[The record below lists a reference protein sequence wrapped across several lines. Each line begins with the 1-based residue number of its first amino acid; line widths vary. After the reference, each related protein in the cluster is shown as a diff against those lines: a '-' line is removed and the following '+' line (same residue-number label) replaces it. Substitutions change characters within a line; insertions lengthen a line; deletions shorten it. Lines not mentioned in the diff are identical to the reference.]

1 MAVNQKNKISARKEA
16 VLLLME
22 FLKEDEFLNTDIGS
36 SLGIEY
42 FDKRDRSFIVD
53 IVHGTLRQLKYLDWI
68 LSSKYH
74 KKWEKVPEKFRR
86 AAETGLYQIL
96 FMDGVPDYA
105 AINETVQIVKEL
117 NGKYWSGVANGIL
130 RAVVKNPVF
139 GVELKKNAVEDYI
152 SIRYSH
158 PAWFVNRM
166 TGFIGEDETEQ
177 LCRADNKRPVFGI
190 RINLNKVSREE
201 AFSEILKFDKDAEQS
216 EILDEFVRV
225 KHIGPVINS
234 EFFRKGFISVQD
246 ESAGIVAHLVDP
258 QPGEIIAD
266 VAAAPGGKT
275 CHINELSKGKSLVIS
290 MDLRMNRL
298 KRISENCKRLGIDKM
313 YIMSADALNLPVRSV
328 DKILLDAPC
337 TGLGVLSKR
346 ADLRWKRRERDVDNA
361 VRLQKNLLES
371 CARAV
376 KTGGVLV
383 YSTCTILP
391 EENQKQIEQFLI
403 NHKEFSIEKAEKF
416 VNSKVT
422 DKKGFVAT
430 FPHIH
435 KTDGSFAVRMKK
447 NRGNDE

>member
-201 AFSEILKFDKDAEQS
+201 AFSEILKFDKDGFFNTGDLFQIKEG
-216 EILDEFVRV
+216 DC
-225 KHIGPVINS
+225 IG
-234 EFFRKGFISVQD
+234 FFDRTKDIIIRGGFNISAQEV
-246 ESAGIVAHLVDP
+246 ENMLLGH
-258 QPGEIIAD
+258 PGVAD
-266 VAAAPGGKT
+266 VAAVAMPDDIMGEKT
-275 CHINELSKGKSLVIS
+275 CVYVVPNVSLRINQSYIFKSCIFS
-290 MDLRMNRL
+290 MLWCD
-298 KRISENCKRLGIDKM
+298 
-313 YIMSADALNLPVRSV
+313 SV
-328 DKILLDAPC
+328 PPNFHNTIY
-337 TGLGVLSKR
+337 R
-346 ADLRWKRRERDVDNA
+346 NIVDIQRN
-361 VRLQKNLLES
+361 
-371 CARAV
+371 
-376 KTGGVLV
+376 
-383 YSTCTILP
+383 
-391 EENQKQIEQFLI
+391 
-403 NHKEFSIEKAEKF
+403 
-416 VNSKVT
+416 
-422 DKKGFVAT
+422 
-430 FPHIH
+430 
-435 KTDGSFAVRMKK
+435 MW
-447 NRGNDE
+447 